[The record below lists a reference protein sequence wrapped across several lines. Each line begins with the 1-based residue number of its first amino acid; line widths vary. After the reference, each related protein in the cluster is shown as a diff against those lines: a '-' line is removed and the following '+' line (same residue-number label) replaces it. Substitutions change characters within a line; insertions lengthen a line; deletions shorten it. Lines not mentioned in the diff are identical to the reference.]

1 MSQMNDYPELIL
13 TKSKQGHDGQ
23 KKIDMI
29 TNIPI
34 NAVDLVMQNA
44 NESSINYQ
52 KKIIYQMMMIR
63 VFVLSCKC

>member
-23 KKIDMI
+23 KKFDMI

-34 NAVDLVMQNA
+34 NAVVLVMQNS

-52 KKIIYQMMMIR
+52 KKNN
-63 VFVLSCKC
+63 LSNDDDSCVCAFM